1 VDLPPG
7 SCDAGSKRGLSSI
20 DLEKW
25 NRGDGCKLCPCVNV
39 TVLVAEAVNVKAAWI
54 IAGVV

>member
-1 VDLPPG
+1 VDLSPG

-25 NRGDGCKLCPCVNV
+25 NRGDGCKLCPCVIV
-39 TVLVAEAVNVKAAWI
+39 TVLELSCPRKSSVNKLLL
-54 IAGVV
+54 